1 MNPTEL
7 SIVSHHQPHI
17 PHHVHLTSRRL
28 ILPLQPVILA
38 SRTKCPSFQ
47 PKFEAE
53 GRSKPASTMS
63 KRHIVVFSGGSA
75 ANNLVDVFGKVA
87 EDKGCSLSYVI
98 PISDNGG
105 SSSELIRVFGGPG
118 IGDVRSRLV
127 RLIPEDHSS
136 PETTAI
142 KTLFNHRL
150 SPDSSLARIEW
161 LDIVESRH
169 VLWTS
174 ISSEKRELIRSLFNT
189 INLEIVKRL
198 RPTSSF
204 NFQSAS
210 VGNLFLTGAR
220 LFTGSFESAI
230 YLLGAITGVPSNIN
244 VIPAINSNFSHHISA
259 GLEDGTQITGQNA
272 ISHPSAPSAPPPI
285 PTPFPGGTRI
295 GTPMLSEAGSEH
307 ENEIDPGRVSEI
319 PTQHKQQ
326 EGEII
331 SISPKTLPLHTRTL
345 SDHDTFEA
353 EDANLPGSLPT
364 LRTQNI
370 TFAKSHTEDLPSRIS
385 RIWYINPYGQEIRP
399 AANPK
404 VLASIEEASAVVY
417 SIGSLWT
424 SIVPC
429 LVLRDVGGRIR
440 AARGVKYKILILNGS
455 LDRETRA
462 VGMDFTAKDFVG
474 AIADACASS
483 SGGRVP
489 PAVDSKGRVGGES
502 WKDYVSH
509 VIHLQGDG
517 TPRVEKEE
525 LGRLGIEC
533 VRIYGRKN
541 EGEGGGMIYDGTAL
555 GQALEAIIGGA
566 K

>member
-1 MNPTEL
+1 MVLGASLLAN
-7 SIVSHHQPHI
+7 IFAK
-17 PHHVHLTSRRL
+17 
-28 ILPLQPVILA
+28 VI
-38 SRTKCPSFQ
+38 
-47 PKFEAE
+47 
-53 GRSKPASTMS
+53 
-63 KRHIVVFSGGSA
+63 
-75 ANNLVDVFGKVA
+75 ANNFL
-87 EDKGCSLSYVI
+87 
-98 PISDNGG
+98 
-105 SSSELIRVFGGPG
+105 R
-118 IGDVRSRLV
+118 
-127 RLIPEDHSS
+127 
-136 PETTAI
+136 
-142 KTLFNHRL
+142 
-150 SPDSSLARIEW
+150 
-161 LDIVESRH
+161 
-169 VLWTS
+169 
-174 ISSEKRELIRSLFNT
+174 LIRSLFNT

-295 GTPMLSEAGSEH
+295 GTPMLSEAGSEQ
-307 ENEIDPGRVSEI
+307 ENEVHPSDTSELL
-319 PTQHKQQ
+319 PQPNQQ
-326 EGEII
+326 EDDII
-331 SISPKTLPLHTRTL
+331 SVSPKTLQAL
-345 SDHDTFEA
+345 SSHSHSLDIPEA

-370 TFAKSHTEDLPSRIS
+370 TFHKSHTSDLPSRIS

-404 VLASIEEASAVVY
+404 VLASIDDASAVVY
-417 SIGSLWT
+417 SIGSLFT

-429 LVLRDVGGRIR
+429 LVLRDVGGRIKG
-440 AARGVKYKILILNGS
+440 ARGLKHRILILNGS

-462 VGMDFTAKDFVG
+462 VGGGEFTARDFVE
-474 AIADACASS
+474 AIAEACASS
-483 SGGRVP
+483 SGSGGGN
-489 PAVDSKGRVGGES
+489 SSGVGAGGGQGKVSEKS

-509 VIHLQGDG
+509 VIHLQGEG

-525 LGRLGIEC
+525 LGKLGIEC

-541 EGEGGGMIYDGTAL
+541 EGDGGGMIYDGTAL

-566 K
+566 KRAQGGVSRRNTLGVPNSLGG

>member
-1 MNPTEL
+1 
-7 SIVSHHQPHI
+7 
-17 PHHVHLTSRRL
+17 
-28 ILPLQPVILA
+28 
-38 SRTKCPSFQ
+38 
-47 PKFEAE
+47 
-53 GRSKPASTMS
+53 MS

-87 EDKGCSLSYVI
+87 EDKGCSLSYII

-127 RLIPEDHSS
+127 RLIPEDPSS

-150 SPDSSLARIEW
+150 SPNPSLARIEW
-161 LDIVESRH
+161 LDIVEARH
-169 VLWTS
+169 LLWTC
-174 ISSEKRELIRSLFNT
+174 ISSEKRELIRSFFNT

-230 YLLGAITGVPSNIN
+230 YLLGAITGVPSNVS

-272 ISHPSAPSAPPPI
+272 ISHPSAPSAPLPV
-285 PTPFPGGTRI
+285 PTPFSSGE
-295 GTPMLSEAGSEH
+295 SD
-307 ENEIDPGRVSEI
+307 ENEEQTMSRQQ
-319 PTQHKQQ
+319 QHEK
-326 EGEII
+326 EEEEL
-331 SISPKTLPLHTRTL
+331 ISPTTIHLRTL
-345 SDHDTFEA
+345 SKELSEHDTI

-364 LRTQNI
+364 LRKQYI
-370 TFAKSHTEDLPSRIS
+370 SFAKTHTEDLPSRIE
-385 RIWYINPYGQEIRP
+385 RIWYINPYGQEMRP
-399 AANPK
+399 APNPK
-404 VLASIEEASAVVY
+404 VLSSIAEASAVVY
-417 SIGSLWT
+417 SIGSLYT

-429 LVLRDVGGRIR
+429 LVLREVGRRIR
-440 AARGVKYKILILNGS
+440 EGSGRGVCRILVLNGS

-462 VGMDFTAKDFVG
+462 EGREFTARDFVA

-483 SGGRVP
+483 DSGSGLGGGGVERGRV
-489 PAVDSKGRVGGES
+489 RVKEEC
-502 WKDYVSH
+502 WRDYVSH
-509 VIHLQGDG
+509 VIHLQGEG
-517 TPRVEKEE
+517 TPRVEKDE
-525 LGRLGIEC
+525 LGRLGVEC
-533 VRIYGRKN
+533 VRIYGRKK
-541 EGEGGGMIYDGTAL
+541 EGEDGGMIYDGTAL
-555 GQALEAIIGGA
+555 GQALEAIIGGV
-566 K
+566 KRTPGTSRRNTLGITKSVGG

>member
-1 MNPTEL
+1 
-7 SIVSHHQPHI
+7 
-17 PHHVHLTSRRL
+17 
-28 ILPLQPVILA
+28 
-38 SRTKCPSFQ
+38 
-47 PKFEAE
+47 
-53 GRSKPASTMS
+53 MS

-87 EDKGCSLSYVI
+87 EDRGCALSYVI

-127 RLIPEDHSS
+127 RLIPEDPSS

-150 SPDSSLARIEW
+150 PPNPSLARIEW

-169 VLWTS
+169 LLWTS
-174 ISSEKRELIRSLFNT
+174 ISSEKRELIRSFFNT

-230 YLLGAITGVPSNIN
+230 YLLGAITGVPGNVN

-259 GLEDGTQITGQNA
+259 GLENGEQITGQNA
-272 ISHPSAPSAPPPI
+272 ISHPSAPSAPPISTDAVNAPSGDSTSHHVNNQEREDDGEQD
-285 PTPFPGGTRI
+285 PLTTSPFPLR
-295 GTPMLSEAGSEH
+295 L
-307 ENEIDPGRVSEI
+307 
-319 PTQHKQQ
+319 
-326 EGEII
+326 
-331 SISPKTLPLHTRTL
+331 RTL
-345 SDHDTFEA
+345 SKELSHHDTI

-364 LRTQNI
+364 LRKQYI
-370 TFAKSHTEDLPSRIS
+370 SFAKTHTADLPSRIS

-399 AANPK
+399 APNPK
-404 VLASIEEASAVVY
+404 VVSVLGEASAIVY
-417 SIGSLWT
+417 SIGSLYT
-424 SIVPC
+424 SIIPC
-429 LVLRDVGGRIR
+429 LVLRDVGR
-440 AARGVKYKILILNGS
+440 AIAGFSPGLGSGLGGKCKYKILILNGS

-462 VGMDFTAKDFVG
+462 VGMEFSARDFVA
-474 AIADACASS
+474 AIADACFSS
-483 SGGRVP
+483 SGSRSSATTTTTTTSAPISNSGSASLSP
-489 PAVDSKGRVGGES
+489 SHPKAPES
-502 WKDYVSH
+502 TYKDYVTH
-509 VIHLQGDG
+509 VIHLQGTG

-525 LGRLGIEC
+525 LARLGVEC
-533 VRIYGRKN
+533 VRIYGRKMGGKGEDG
-541 EGEGGGMIYDGTAL
+541 EGEGGMIYDGTAL
-555 GQALEAIIGGA
+555 GQALEAIIGGGRRTPGTTSRRNTLGFTGSVGG
-566 K
+566 

>member
-1 MNPTEL
+1 
-7 SIVSHHQPHI
+7 
-17 PHHVHLTSRRL
+17 
-28 ILPLQPVILA
+28 
-38 SRTKCPSFQ
+38 
-47 PKFEAE
+47 
-53 GRSKPASTMS
+53 MS

-87 EDKGCSLSYVI
+87 EDKGCSLSYII

-127 RLIPEDHSS
+127 RLIPEDPSS

-142 KTLFNHRL
+142 KALFNHRL
-150 SPDSSLARIEW
+150 SPDSPLARIEW

-230 YLLGAITGVPSNIN
+230 YLLGAITGVPANIN

-295 GTPMLSEAGSEH
+295 GTPMLSETGSEQ
-307 ENEIDPGRVSEI
+307 ESEI
-319 PTQHKQQ
+319 NPRQASEMPPQHQQ
-326 EGEII
+326 EDNII
-331 SISPKTLPLHTRTL
+331 SISPKTLSTHAL
-345 SDHDTFEA
+345 SLSSHDTFEA

-370 TFAKSHTEDLPSRIS
+370 HFAKSHTEDLPSRIS

-404 VLASIEEASAVVY
+404 VLSSIEEASAVVY

-429 LVLRDVGGRIR
+429 LVLRDVGARIR
-440 AARGVKYKILILNGS
+440 GGVKYKILVLNGS

-462 VGMDFTAKDFVG
+462 VGMEFTAKDFVG

-483 SGGRVP
+483 SGAGYTSGSGPGGRSQGWQYTSGKVP
-489 PAVDSKGRVGGES
+489 TVVDSKGNVSEEN

-509 VIHLQGDG
+509 VIHLQGEG

-541 EGEGGGMIYDGTAL
+541 EGESGGMVYDGTAL

-566 K
+566 KKAQGVSRRNTLGVPNSLSG

>member
-1 MNPTEL
+1 
-7 SIVSHHQPHI
+7 
-17 PHHVHLTSRRL
+17 
-28 ILPLQPVILA
+28 
-38 SRTKCPSFQ
+38 
-47 PKFEAE
+47 
-53 GRSKPASTMS
+53 MS
-63 KRHIVVFSGGSA
+63 KRHIVIFSGGSA

-87 EDKGCSLSYVI
+87 EDKGCSLSYII

-127 RLIPEDHSS
+127 RLIPENPSS
-136 PETTAI
+136 PEITAI

-150 SPDSSLARIEW
+150 SPNSSLARIEW

-210 VGNLFLTGAR
+210 VGNLFITGAR

-230 YLLGAITGVPSNIN
+230 YLLGAITGVPSHIN

-272 ISHPSAPSAPPPI
+272 ISHPSARSAPPPI
-285 PTPFPGGTRI
+285 PTPVPGGTRI
-295 GTPMLSEAGSEH
+295 GTPMPSEAGSEH
-307 ENEIDPGRVSEI
+307 ENEIDPLHTSEI
-319 PTQHKQQ
+319 PSQPNQQ
-326 EGEII
+326 EEDII
-331 SISPKTLPLHTRTL
+331 SMSPRTL
-345 SDHDTFEA
+345 ANRALSLTDHDLGEA

-370 TFAKSHTEDLPSRIS
+370 NFAKSHTEDLPSRIS

-404 VLASIEEASAVVY
+404 VLSSIEEASTVVY

-429 LVLRDVGGRIR
+429 LVLRDVGGRIIK
-440 AARGVKYKILILNGS
+440 AGVKYKILILNGS

-462 VGMDFTAKDFVG
+462 VGMEFTARDFVG

-483 SGGRVP
+483 SSASASSSSKTRSGTGVGQSPSLLGVQSKSWVDAGGRW
-489 PAVDSKGRVGGES
+489 PAVIDGKGRVSKEN
-502 WKDYVSH
+502 WRDYVSH
-509 VIHLQGDG
+509 VIHLQGEG

-555 GQALEAIIGGA
+555 GQALDAIIGGA
-566 K
+566 KRAQGVGRRNTLGVPNPLSG

>member
-1 MNPTEL
+1 
-7 SIVSHHQPHI
+7 
-17 PHHVHLTSRRL
+17 
-28 ILPLQPVILA
+28 
-38 SRTKCPSFQ
+38 
-47 PKFEAE
+47 
-53 GRSKPASTMS
+53 MS

-87 EDKGCSLSYVI
+87 EDKGCSLSYII

-127 RLIPEDHSS
+127 RLIPEDPSS

-150 SPDSSLARIEW
+150 SPDPSLARIEW

-169 VLWTS
+169 LLWTC

-230 YLLGAITGVPSNIN
+230 YLLGAITGVPSNVN

-272 ISHPSAPSAPPPI
+272 ISHPSAPSAPLPI
-285 PTPFPGGTRI
+285 PTPFPTGGVS
-295 GTPMLSEAGSEH
+295 TPLPVVLLDENREESWRRPMQGKEGEEELISPTTIHHRTFSKELSE
-307 ENEIDPGRVSEI
+307 
-319 PTQHKQQ
+319 
-326 EGEII
+326 
-331 SISPKTLPLHTRTL
+331 
-345 SDHDTFEA
+345 HDTI

-364 LRTQNI
+364 LRKQYI
-370 TFAKSHTEDLPSRIS
+370 SFAKTHTADLPSRIE
-385 RIWYINPYGQEIRP
+385 RIWYINPYGQEMRP

-404 VLASIEEASAVVY
+404 VLRSIEDASAVVY
-417 SIGSLWT
+417 SIGSLYT
-424 SIVPC
+424 SIIPC
-429 LVLRDVGGRIR
+429 LVLRDVGKRIR
-440 AARGVKYKILILNGS
+440 EAGRGVYKILILNGC

-462 VGMDFTAKDFVG
+462 
-474 AIADACASS
+474 
-483 SGGRVP
+483 
-489 PAVDSKGRVGGES
+489 GE
-502 WKDYVSH
+502 
-509 VIHLQGDG
+509 G

-525 LGRLGIEC
+525 LGRLGVEC
-533 VRIYGRKN
+533 VRIYGRKK
-541 EGEGGGMIYDGTAL
+541 EGEDGGMIYDGTAL
-555 GQALEAIIGGA
+555 GQALEAIIGGV
-566 K
+566 KRTPGVSRRNTLGITNSLGG